1 MLHEFIWGNT
11 ICHGVRFFGKVDGC
25 DATFSLCKK
34 KKKNLSILK
43 FTKSGLSHSRKSCSH
58 KGEKSGDSLLC
69 VGKEQSCLIQ
79 LPPSSRSLIL
89 SNFSTKLLWNVPR
102 HRCAA
107 RQAASTPQWTR
118 DKRFCICLAECWN
131 GGTWERK
138 AIRREWNARWWRITG
153 EIHTRAAVPT
163 VGTSKSCTGYLKHEP
178 SSPTS
183 PIPGAHPPVAQV
195 PDEIRVV
202 HLQLLSRH
210 IRSEVLGRTARYNVR
225 YHLMK
230 QQTKGP
236 SLAYVTLK
244 ICSHEFFFQDSLLAA
259 LQFSP
264 EKTSWAGEKWIF
276 VKALDPV
283 FATHFERW

>member
-1 MLHEFIWGNT
+1 M
-11 ICHGVRFFGKVDGC
+11 
-25 DATFSLCKK
+25 
-34 KKKNLSILK
+34 
-43 FTKSGLSHSRKSCSH
+43 KSCSH

-79 LPPSSRSLIL
+79 VPPSSRSLIL
-89 SNFSTKLLWNVPR
+89 SNFNTTLLWNVPR

-107 RQAASTPQWTR
+107 RQAASTPQWIR
-118 DKRFCICLAECWN
+118 DKCFCICLAECWN
-131 GGTWERK
+131 WGTWERK

-183 PIPGAHPPVAQV
+183 PIPRAHPPVAQV

-210 IRSEVLGRTARYNVR
+210 IHSEVLGRTVRYNVR

-244 ICSHEFFFQDSLLAA
+244 MCSLEFFPRQFVGSTAVLFRKDQLSRRKVNIRQGFGSCFCNPFWKTINKNDCLGKKIGLLFKSAA
-259 LQFSP
+259 CFPL
-264 EKTSWAGEKWIF
+264 I
-276 VKALDPV
+276 
-283 FATHFERW
+283 